1 MKPRQWM
8 QVAAVASALGLA
20 GTAIA
25 NDIDTSG
32 ARSTIGNES
41 AASVIDQAT
50 PPSNGNA
57 AADLN
62 NSPSTDVNGSAIG
75 SGSMDLNDNA
85 AADLNGSVSTGANV
99 NGTASD
105 ASNGSRAPSD
115 LSNGVSSSATAPAAT
130 SGSDESSYGNNATS
144 AAQGDRVTRQEFLDE
159 MGRRFDALDT
169 RHQGSLTPYEI
180 DEILVVTAPA
190 NASSAPSGTSSRQ
203 NALQGDTSSAPGIDN
218 SSDASSSSSLDRTSP
233 SATLGNSSDTAP
245 SSSMNGGTSSIGT
258 SGASDDSSSSPSI
271 SR

>member
-1 MKPRQWM
+1 M
-8 QVAAVASALGLA
+8 QVAAVASALGMA
-20 GTAIA
+20 GTANA
-25 NDIDTSG
+25 NDIVTSS

-105 ASNGSRAPSD
+105 AWNGSRAPSD

-203 NALQGDTSSAPGIDN
+203 SALQGDTWSAPGIDN
-218 SSDASSSSSLDRTSP
+218 SSDASSSSSLDRTSL

-245 SSSMNGGTSSIGT
+245 SSSMNGGTSSVGT

>member
-20 GTAIA
+20 GTANA
-25 NDIDTSG
+25 NDIVTSS

-85 AADLNGSVSTGANV
+85 AADLNGSVSTDANV

-203 NALQGDTSSAPGIDN
+203 SALQGDTWSAPGIDN
-218 SSDASSSSSLDRTSP
+218 SSDASSSSSLDRTSL